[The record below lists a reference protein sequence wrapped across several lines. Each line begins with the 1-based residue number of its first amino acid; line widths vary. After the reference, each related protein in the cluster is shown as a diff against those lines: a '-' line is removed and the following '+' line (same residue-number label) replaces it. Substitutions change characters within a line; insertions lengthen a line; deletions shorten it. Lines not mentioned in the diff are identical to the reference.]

1 MGIAMIP
8 SRAAALVT
16 SIFGLLGLG
25 LASLGLYGILAYTV
39 GQRTREIGIRMALG
53 AGRGSVR
60 GMVLR
65 DGAKLAG
72 LGLTVGFLIA
82 LAVTRMLRGL
92 LHGLSPTD
100 PVTFGGIA
108 VILMAVALTA
118 SYIPARRATRTD
130 PIEALR
136 VD

>member
-1 MGIAMIP
+1 MIP

-16 SIFGLLGLG
+16 SIFCLLGLG

-65 DGAKLAG
+65 DGARLAG

-108 VILMAVALTA
+108 IILIAVALTA
-118 SYIPARRATRTD
+118 SYLPARRATRTD

-136 VD
+136 VE